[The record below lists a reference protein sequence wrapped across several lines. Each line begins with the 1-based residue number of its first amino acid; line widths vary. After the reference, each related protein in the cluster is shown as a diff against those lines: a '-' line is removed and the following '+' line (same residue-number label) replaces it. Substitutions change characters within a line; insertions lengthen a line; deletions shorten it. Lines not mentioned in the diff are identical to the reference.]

1 MSNDLAMTMDELVRE
16 SAELLPARET
26 LCVAKCSHHGGGNNY
41 SYTSNNFEQVAGNS
55 SAGLINIP
63 ILSGDVINVLSF

>member
-26 LCVAKCSHHGGGNNY
+26 LCVAKTSHHGSYGT
-41 SYTSNNFEQVAGNS
+41 SYTNNDFNPQVGLVNINQS
-55 SAGLINIP
+55 S
-63 ILSGDVINVLSF
+63 ILSNDNFNILGIQL

>member
-26 LCVAKCSHHGGGNNY
+26 LCVAKYSHHSGGNTY

-55 SAGLINIP
+55 SGFLNVP
-63 ILSGDVINVLSF
+63 ILSDDVINVLSF

>member
-26 LCVAKCSHHGGGNNY
+26 LCVAKTSHHSYGT
-41 SYTSNNFEQVAGNS
+41 SYTSNDFNPQVGLVNINQS
-55 SAGLINIP
+55 S
-63 ILSGDVINVLSF
+63 ILSNDNFNILGIQL

>member
-26 LCVAKCSHHGGGNNY
+26 LCVAKYSHHGGNTY

-55 SAGLINIP
+55 SGFINIP
-63 ILSGDVINVLSF
+63 ILSDDVINVLSF

>member
-1 MSNDLAMTMDELVRE
+1 MTMDELVRE

-26 LCVAKCSHHGGGNNY
+26 LCVAKYSHHSGGNTY

-55 SAGLINIP
+55 SGFINIP

>member
-26 LCVAKCSHHGGGNNY
+26 LCVAKYSHHGGGNTF

-55 SAGLINIP
+55 SGFLNVP
-63 ILSGDVINVLSF
+63 ILSDDVINVLSF

>member
-26 LCVAKCSHHGGGNNY
+26 LCVAKYSHHGGGNSF

-55 SAGLINIP
+55 SGFINIP

>member
-1 MSNDLAMTMDELVRE
+1 MSNDLAMTMDELERE

-26 LCVAKCSHHGGGNNY
+26 LCVSKYHGHSGNSY

-55 SAGLINIP
+55 SGLVNIP
-63 ILSGDVINVLSF
+63 ILSDDVINVLSF

>member
-26 LCVAKCSHHGGGNNY
+26 LCVAKYSHHGGGNSY

-55 SAGLINIP
+55 SGFLNVP
-63 ILSGDVINVLSF
+63 ILSDDVINVLSF

>member
-26 LCVAKCSHHGGGNNY
+26 LCVAKYSHHSGGNTY

-55 SAGLINIP
+55 SGFINIP
-63 ILSGDVINVLSF
+63 ILSDDVINVLSF

>member
-26 LCVAKCSHHGGGNNY
+26 LCVAKYSHHGGGNSY

-55 SAGLINIP
+55 SGFLNIP
-63 ILSGDVINVLSF
+63 ILSDDVINVLSF

>member
-26 LCVAKCSHHGGGNNY
+26 LCVAKCSHHGGGNTY

-55 SAGLINIP
+55 SGFLNVP

>member
-26 LCVAKCSHHGGGNNY
+26 LRVAKYSHHGGGNTF
-41 SYTSNNFEQVAGNS
+41 SYTSYNFEQVDGNTS
-55 SAGLINIP
+55 QVGLINVS
-63 ILSGDVINVLSF
+63 LLNGNLDSLF

>member
-26 LCVAKCSHHGGGNNY
+26 LCVAKYSHHGGGNTY

-55 SAGLINIP
+55 SGFINIP